1 MMTKQFTYRLKPMHR
16 DDEPFVDATM
26 AESDMA
32 EPETQPV
39 LTDDHDGASDETS
52 PNETSSDTTEASQ
65 PYDNASDPS
74 VARYFADVQQYPLLK
89 REEEQA
95 LWRCIDQAHERIRR
109 SLYMAP
115 STLPALMHLWQQVE
129 NQILPFNQFVEL
141 DTDADA
147 EVETAQQ
154 RARVIT
160 SLKRL
165 QTLETQRRKLRHQS
179 RRSVAAKR
187 RSLRQ
192 KQVAMWREWL
202 EIFGALKLHMHVL
215 QGLNEALEQAA
226 SAYPDDP
233 ALRASQCAWMRAQQ
247 QFRQSKAQMLQSNLR
262 LVIHVANRYR
272 GRGVSFPDLIQ
283 EGNIGLMRAL
293 EKFEASRGLKFIT
306 YAYWWVRQAIGR
318 AIINQYRTIRVPNH
332 IVERKQK
339 LKMAEE
345 RFWRLHGHAPTSQDL
360 SVELGWAVEEIDDL
374 QTALQPILKL
384 NQAAADDGQPLEEA
398 LPDEQQ
404 EKPEH
409 LMATRQLQR
418 LMAACLASLTER
430 EARILQLRYGFESGR
445 PHTLQEVGAIFGLSR
460 ERIRQIEQAALEKLR
475 QPQMASRLADFAPA

>member
-1 MMTKQFTYRLKPMHR
+1 MTKKLTYRSEPMHR
-16 DDEPFVDATM
+16 DDEPFV
-26 AESDMA
+26 ESDTV
-32 EPETQPV
+32 EIEIETQPV
-39 LTDDHDGASDETS
+39 LTDDRDGASDDTS
-52 PNETSSDTTEASQ
+52 ADDTEASQ
-65 PYDNASDPS
+65 PYNNAADPS

-95 LWRCIDQAHERIRR
+95 LWRCIDRAHERIHRA
-109 SLYMAP
+109 LYMAP
-115 STLPALMHLWQQVE
+115 PTLAALLHLWQQVE
-129 NQILPFNQFVEL
+129 NQTLPFDQFVDL
-141 DTDADA
+141 DADEAIDA
-147 EVETAQQ
+147 EQKRTE
-154 RARVIT
+154 VIT
-160 SLKRL
+160 ALKRL
-165 QTLETQRRKLRHQS
+165 QALETQRRKLRGQS
-179 RRSVAAKR
+179 QRSATAKR
-187 RSLRQ
+187 RTLRQ
-192 KQVAMWREWL
+192 KQVVLWREWL
-202 EIFGALKLHMHVL
+202 ELCRSLKLHMHVIQSL
-215 QGLNEALEQAA
+215 SEALEQAV
-226 SAYPDDP
+226 SADPDDP
-233 ALRASQCAWMRAQQ
+233 ALRASQCAWARAQQ

-360 SVELGWAVEEIDDL
+360 SADLGWETEEIDDL

-384 NQAAADDGQPLEEA
+384 NQAATDDGQPLEEA
-398 LPDEQQ
+398 LADELQD
-404 EKPEH
+404 KPEH
-409 LMATRQLQR
+409 LMAARQLQR
-418 LMAACLASLTER
+418 LMAACLSNLSER
-430 EARILQLRYGFESGR
+430 EARILQLRYGFDTGR

-475 QPQMASRLADFAPA
+475 QPQFASRLADFAPA